1 MNTYDTIKNNPCVII
16 AIGGIG
22 YHVLMNL
29 KQSII
34 KYYGSLEESPYI
46 NFQYIDVT
54 INSSSNYDSEIQL
67 KKSEITNIHLNKNDL
82 LEDEK
87 LPSFYKNL
95 KILSSDLN
103 YGPSLERVNGWL
115 SFYYSRDMI
124 KHSLELSIKNSIK
137 AVLTYKEELSLSPTI
152 YIISSLYGST
162 GGGIFIDVAY
172 LVREILFDIKNIHS
186 AIEGIFILPGTYE
199 NNKSMLQA
207 NAYAALKEL
216 NHFSYEDTEYS
227 INCKDIEFK
236 CKDSPFDNCCLLE
249 PRNNKNINDEIPILI
264 SMITH
269 KLILDLNLDFQKYY
283 RSCLANRRV
292 FNNDNGHSIPNLYS
306 TIQASEILLGTDYIY
321 KNINE
326 NIQDIQDIINELD
339 SYSILKE
346 APLNENFQ
354 LSFILFPEEIDN
366 TAFIY
371 KISPVFTKLKF
382 DCLTIALKDRLLIY
396 REKLV
401 FPLCR
406 LSSIDN
412 YRESYDKYIDHE
424 RPLHTRININW
435 KPIFDNYK
443 AIDRSKRNPRKIFS
457 VSDLSIGKNIIK
469 VCTESIVK
477 LNVDAI
483 AFSRTRK
490 LEIREAS
497 IDSVHYS
504 IQKYG
509 GSAIDEEASKNSFLE
524 HGGICVTHSGNLV
537 TDYVIHVAMIDDIN
551 NFPINDK
558 ILKIALKSI
567 FEECIKREWKSI
579 ALPLMGTRVGNL
591 SHEKCAEIML
601 NEAIIHYYKG
611 LTFPEVIIFSAPGGK
626 GLAKFVS
633 NITNYNSKYL
643 NTQNNN
649 MPKSLKVFLC
659 HSSNDKFIARILYK
673 QLRDQGF
680 EPWLDEENLLPGQDW
695 QSEIKNAIKH
705 TDIVIAILSNNSI
718 NKIGYVNKEIKY
730 ALDIADEQ
738 PENSIFIVPLRVEK
752 CQIPDRLSHL
762 HWVNYYDKN
771 GYERLI
777 NSLKER
783 ARNLDCLYF
792 E

>member
-1 MNTYDTIKNNPCVII
+1 M
-16 AIGGIG
+16 
-22 YHVLMNL
+22 
-29 KQSII
+29 
-34 KYYGSLEESPYI
+34 
-46 NFQYIDVT
+46 
-54 INSSSNYDSEIQL
+54 
-67 KKSEITNIHLNKNDL
+67 

-95 KILSSDLN
+95 TILNSDLN

-115 SFYYSRDMI
+115 SFYYSRDII
-124 KHSLELSIKNSIK
+124 KHRLEFSIKNSIK
-137 AVLTYKEELSLSPTI
+137 SILTYKEELSLSPTI

-172 LVREILFDIKNIHS
+172 LVREILLDIKNIHS
-186 AIEGIFILPGTYE
+186 AIEGIFILPGTSE
-199 NNKSMLQA
+199 NDRSMLQA

-216 NHFSYEDTEYS
+216 NHFSFEDTEYS

-249 PRNNKNINDEIPILI
+249 PRNNNNINDEIPMLI

-269 KLILDLNLDFQKYY
+269 KLILDINLDFQKYY
-283 RSCLANRRV
+283 SSYLANRRV
-292 FNNDNGHSIPNLYS
+292 FNNDNEHNIPNLYS
-306 TIQASEILLGTDYIY
+306 TIQTSEILLGNDYIY
-321 KNINE
+321 NNMTKN
-326 NIQDIQDIINELD
+326 IQDIINELD

-346 APLNENFQ
+346 APFDEDFQ

-366 TAFIY
+366 TTFIY
-371 KISPVFTKLKF
+371 EISPVFTKLKF
-382 DCLTIALKDRLLIY
+382 ICLAIALKDRLLIF

-401 FPLCR
+401 FPLRR

-412 YRESYDKYIDHE
+412 YRESYDKYIIDHE

-435 KPIFDNYK
+435 KPILDKSK

-469 VCTESIVK
+469 VCTENIVK

-497 IDSVHYS
+497 DDSVHYS

-509 GSAIDEEASKNSFLE
+509 GSAIDEEASKNSFLK

-537 TDYVIHVAMIDDIN
+537 TDYVIHVAMIDDID

-558 ILKIALKSI
+558 ILKIALKLI
-567 FEECIKREWKSI
+567 FEECIKREWNSI
-579 ALPLMGTRVGNL
+579 ALPLMGTRAGNL
-591 SHEKCAEIML
+591 SHENCAEIML
-601 NEAIIHYYKG
+601 NEAIIHFYKG
-611 LTFPEVIIFSAPGGK
+611 LKFPEVIIFSAPGGK

-633 NITNYNSKYL
+633 NITNYNSKYF
-643 NTQNNN
+643 NTQNNSI
-649 MPKSLKVFLC
+649 PKSLRVFLC
-659 HSSNDKFIARILYK
+659 HSSNDKFIARILYR

-680 EPWLDEENLLPGQDW
+680 EPWLDEENILPGQDW
-695 QSEIKNAIKH
+695 ESEIKNAIKH

-718 NKIGYVNKEIKY
+718 NKRGYVNKEIKY

-738 PENSIFIVPLRVEK
+738 PENSIFIVPLRAEK

-771 GYERLI
+771 GYNRLI

-783 ARNLDCLYF
+783 ARDLDRLYF
-792 E
+792 V